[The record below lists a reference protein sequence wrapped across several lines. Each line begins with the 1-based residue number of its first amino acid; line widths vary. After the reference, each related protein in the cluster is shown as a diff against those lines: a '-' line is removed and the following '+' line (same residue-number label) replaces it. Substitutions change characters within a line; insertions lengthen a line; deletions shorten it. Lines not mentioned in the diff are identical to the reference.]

1 MFSGLPWRGA
11 PRAAGA
17 PASGAG
23 DADPN
28 RIKLSWLL
36 HLHWGAILGQTA
48 AILAVAASDLVE
60 LPIGALL
67 ALVALEVAV
76 TIGLGAW
83 LRRAPAVTESIIAWT
98 MIFDAVVLTVMLA
111 FSGAF
116 SNPFSILYLVN
127 VALAAVLLRPLWA
140 WLLLAVSLALFGSL
154 FALDAVRHHGFA
166 LSHLEEVEIVRL
178 HTRGLW
184 VALAIGAAFIVY
196 IVSRVRR
203 ELAAR
208 DQELAAE
215 RGLSMQKDK
224 VASLAT
230 LAAGAAH
237 ELSTPLATI
246 AVVTRELE
254 RSIGS
259 DSPPG
264 CREDLSLIR
273 QQLGRCQD
281 ILQQMA
287 GQAGEHVGEPL
298 VSLTLSD
305 WARAALDGLPGAER
319 VVVRG
324 AEDVG
329 ASVVEGPA
337 RALART
343 LRSLLKN
350 GLQATPGGQPVELR
364 LHTAGSEVQVEVVD
378 AGRGMA
384 AEVLARAGEPFF
396 TTKSPG
402 EGMGLGLFLTR
413 ALAEQL
419 GGSLELESAPGKGTV
434 ARLRLPAA
442 LVWRS
447 GGVT

>member
-1 MFSGLPWRGA
+1 MFHGLPWREA
-11 PRAAGA
+11 PRATASA
-17 PASGAG
+17 PRPGEG
-23 DADPN
+23 DPN

-48 AILAVAASDLVE
+48 AILAVAVSDVVE
-60 LPIGALL
+60 LPTGVLL
-67 ALVALEVAV
+67 ALVALEAAV
-76 TIGLGAW
+76 TLGLRAW

-116 SNPFSILYLVN
+116 SNPFSILYVVN
-127 VALAAVLLRPLWA
+127 VALAAVLLRSRWA
-140 WLLLAVSLALFGSL
+140 WLLFGVSLALFGSL

-166 LSHLEEVEIVRL
+166 LSNLDEFEILRL
-178 HTRGLW
+178 HTQGLW
-184 VALAIGAAFIVY
+184 VAFAIGAGFIVY
-196 IVSRVRR
+196 IVSRVTR
-203 ELAAR
+203 ELTAR
-208 DQELAAE
+208 EQELAAE
-215 RGLSMQKDK
+215 RGLSMRKDK

-254 RSIGS
+254 RSIGP
-259 DSPPG
+259 DGPPG
-264 CREDLSLIR
+264 CREDLTLIR

-298 VSLTLSD
+298 VSLSLAD
-305 WARAALDGLPGAER
+305 WAHAALDGLPGAER
-319 VVVRG
+319 VTVLGV
-324 AEDVG
+324 EDVG
-329 ASVVEGPA
+329 ESLVEGPA

-350 GLQATPGGQPVELR
+350 GLQATPSGQAVELR
-364 LHTAGSEVQVEVVD
+364 LHKAGSEVQVEVVD
-378 AGRGMA
+378 AGRGMP

-442 LVWRS
+442 LAWRS